1 MTCCSGIS
9 SSGFLWARLQGL
21 CKPKRGAEGVFFFF
35 MDLNS
40 LEQANLNAKEC
51 NPHKELIGSP
61 TERTQHADNIG
72 TESEPHWMDSSYPFP
87 MHLAYMPQDK
97 WMMEDPEVRT
107 HNFQGNLLHSGYT
120 VEGAVAQKHS
130 NLSVGLLCLDNH
142 QEMADRDVSPSFPP
156 NSADLQVPSPVRTTA
171 GPGLCSF
178 MADACAPFGSSSGVH
193 NYPCC
198 SDHCPV
204 SAAAHLHLLG
214 ESMSL
219 IGSHLEETNK
229 RVCMSGSLS
238 LFLDSLLCALAPLMC
253 LTTQIPELTSCS
265 EHTLTSTLEN
275 VAYVMP
281 GL

>member
-1 MTCCSGIS
+1 
-9 SSGFLWARLQGL
+9 
-21 CKPKRGAEGVFFFF
+21 
-35 MDLNS
+35 MDLNC

-51 NPHKELIGSP
+51 NPHKKLIGSP
-61 TERTQHADNIG
+61 TEKTQNADNIG
-72 TESEPHWMDSSYPFP
+72 IESDPHWTEFSYPFP
-87 MHLAYMPQDK
+87 MHLDYMPQDK
-97 WMMEDPEVRT
+97 WMMEDPE
-107 HNFQGNLLHSGYT
+107 
-120 VEGAVAQKHS
+120 
-130 NLSVGLLCLDNH
+130 
-142 QEMADRDVSPSFPP
+142 EMADRDVSMSFPP
-156 NSADLQVPSPVRTTA
+156 NSADLQVPSPVRTAA
-171 GPGLCSF
+171 GPELCSF
-178 MADACAPFGSSSGVH
+178 MADACAPFGSASSVH
-193 NYPCC
+193 SYPCC

-253 LTTQIPELTSCS
+253 LTTQIPELTSCT
-265 EHTLTSTLEN
+265 EHTLASTLEN

>member
-1 MTCCSGIS
+1 MNC
-9 SSGFLWARLQGL
+9 FLGLCRAQWHVAQGL
-21 CKPKRGAEGVFFFF
+21 VALVISGLDCKDSVNPKEEQKVDFL
-35 MDLNS
+35 MELNS

-72 TESEPHWMDSSYPFP
+72 TESEPHWMESSCAFP
-87 MHLAYMPQDK
+87 MQLAYMSEDK
-97 WMMEDPEVRT
+97 WMMEDPE
-107 HNFQGNLLHSGYT
+107 NFQDNLLHSSCT
-120 VEGAVAQKHS
+120 VEGAVA
-130 NLSVGLLCLDNH
+130 
-142 QEMADRDVSPSFPP
+142 QEMADRDVSMSFPP
-156 NSADLQVPSPVRTTA
+156 VMNSADLQVPSPVRATA
-171 GPGLCSF
+171 GPELCSF
-178 MADACAPFGSSSGVH
+178 VADACAPFGSSS
-193 NYPCC
+193 NCPCC

-253 LTTQIPELTSCS
+253 LTTQIPELTSCT
-265 EHTLTSTLEN
+265 EHTLGSTLEN
-275 VAYVMP
+275 VAYMMP

>member
-97 WMMEDPEVRT
+97 WMMEDPE
-107 HNFQGNLLHSGYT
+107 
-120 VEGAVAQKHS
+120 KHS

>member
-21 CKPKRGAEGVFFFF
+21 CKPKRGAEGVFFFFF

-72 TESEPHWMDSSYPFP
+72 TESEPHWMDSSYPIP

-97 WMMEDPEVRT
+97 WMMEDLE
-107 HNFQGNLLHSGYT
+107 
-120 VEGAVAQKHS
+120 
-130 NLSVGLLCLDNH
+130 
-142 QEMADRDVSPSFPP
+142 EMADRDVSPSFPP
-156 NSADLQVPSPVRTTA
+156 NSVDLQVPSPVRTTA
-171 GPGLCSF
+171 GPELCSC
-178 MADACAPFGSSSGVH
+178 MADACAPFGSSSSIH

-253 LTTQIPELTSCS
+253 LTTQIPELTSCT